1 MYPHYWGYAE
11 TDPALRP
18 HLATFFA
25 LDIDDYALK
34 TLKEV
39 FLVADVDGSNDV
51 DIDEFFS
58 YFGTYALSPF

>member
-1 MYPHYWGYAE
+1 M
-11 TDPALRP
+11 
-18 HLATFFA
+18 ATFFA